1 MISRFTSLAF
11 TMTFAFQQWIMLMIK
26 NILRSIFFK
35 AMRNE
40 LELCDLLNFYYLEM
54 KSFRRIN
61 NKDD

>member
-1 MISRFTSLAF
+1 
-11 TMTFAFQQWIMLMIK
+11 
-26 NILRSIFFK
+26 
-35 AMRNE
+35 MRNE